1 MKKVLSFFFNSSH
14 AALSKFWFRIA
25 KLVFLPIWFYYHFIN
40 KRNLRVFYIHTPIF
54 GEQLAQFQQ
63 LNEFAKKTSEIIY
76 FNHHPTI
83 SGIFIY
89 NKQIEQILNLKNVKL
104 INQFLLIF
112 RIHSQSIEDSLS
124 KRRLVKHKI
133 FCSTL
138 RALNYR
144 SSLFHA
150 NSAEKF
156 PYFVES
162 ELHEYRTYLNS
173 KVQELNP
180 KNQIIVVHSRT
191 NNFKKLEPYSIQSS
205 FRNTDYNE
213 IVVSSKNLNTDKFN
227 FVRIGHYEED
237 QHNPVSSKI
246 IDIRKKISLDN
257 YLHLSS
263 FACASAYFGSQ
274 SGALSFFV
282 GQKKPCLLI
291 SAYPIDFEYPI
302 DPKFVMVVPKLIYN
316 KAQKKFYSISE
327 QLSDR
332 FMKMQNLF
340 DDRLLISLDLE
351 VIPIPQE
358 LTSQIYTRWQNSIL
372 EVTKSDWLIESVV
385 ATNYLRTKFNLPR
398 LGTIPIE
405 YFNYLKELDK

>member
-1 MKKVLSFFFNSSH
+1 MKKVLPFFFNSSH

-25 KLVFLPIWFYYHFIN
+25 KLLFLPIWFYYHFIN

-54 GEQLAQFQQ
+54 GEQLAQFQL
-63 LNEFAKKTSEIIY
+63 LNEFAKKSSEIIY
-76 FNHHPTI
+76 FNHHTTI

-89 NKQIEQILNLKNVKL
+89 NKQIEQVLNLKNVKL

-124 KRRLVKHKI
+124 KRRLVKRKI

-138 RALNYR
+138 RALNYK
-144 SSLFHA
+144 SSLFYC
-150 NSAEKF
+150 NFAEKF
-156 PYFVES
+156 PYFTES
-162 ELHEYRTYLNS
+162 ELHEHRTYLNS

-191 NNFKKLEPYSIQSS
+191 NNFKKLEPSSIQSN
-205 FRNTDYNE
+205 FRNTDFNE
-213 IVVSSKNLNTDKFN
+213 IIMSSKNLNMDKFN
-227 FVRIGHYEED
+227 FMRIGHYEED
-237 QHNPVSSKI
+237 LHHPPTPKI

-257 YLHLSS
+257 YLQLSS

-316 KAQKKFYSISE
+316 KVRKKFYDIGE

-332 FMKMQNLF
+332 FMKMQNLY

-358 LTSQIYTRWQNSIL
+358 LTSRIYANWQNSVL
-372 EVTKSDWLIESVV
+372 EGGESDWLFESVV
-385 ATNYLRTKFNLPR
+385 ATNYLRTKFNLPK

-405 YFNYLKELDK
+405 YLNYLKELDK